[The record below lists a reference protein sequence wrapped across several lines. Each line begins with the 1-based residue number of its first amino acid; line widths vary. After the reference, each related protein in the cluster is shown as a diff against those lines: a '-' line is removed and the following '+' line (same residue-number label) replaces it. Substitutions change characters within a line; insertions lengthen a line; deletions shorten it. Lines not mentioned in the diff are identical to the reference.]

1 MNDARELERHN
12 RILEQIKNAKSK
24 DELPKISFQ
33 TIASYLAANVYFDK
47 RKISQTLFQ
56 PVVDAIIDYG
66 FLVHPEVKNALIRV
80 IVENYPGVEEDK
92 IVEKYREV
100 LASKRIG
107 YILSEITQRNLKLDE
122 LIKADNLEA
131 HKLMVKDINSAYEIK
146 DLPKVGL
153 SELNKKLLRAVN
165 DNDFITNIKTSEI
178 KALTDA
184 YLNHFTYRQI
194 EDIIAAIVD
203 KYDLSSE
210 DKTLMKEQILG
221 SLILDETIE
230 YTVEEIALKEKR
242 KIQIYKLNHDE
253 IMEYIKEAHRI
264 SQLPPNLT
272 VSALNSYLNGNTTIY
287 TNDDRITAEDLKDLT
302 GLLMDGYQWED
313 EVIVNEVKK
322 IASTKYPEKTD
333 AFELLY
339 NKLSVL
345 PKTYY
350 LVEEIKY
357 AQERQVEFI
366 GRGSSNVN
374 VYFIPNS
381 KSPIDGGRF
390 YNCYIN
396 RVNNLDLSEIL
407 PLDLDSIVPPDM
419 DIDSVEWYVQE
430 YYDPTFKTAG
440 GIILNKDETIGNVS
454 IFKPNDGT
462 VGVTL
467 EEKVRLD
474 EIDDL
479 DSQIEEKKKQLE
491 ALKAEIEEKQKE
503 SQNVQARLQGII
515 SDYEQ
520 QALALQADMI
530 EKINNIKN
538 SFGTPS
544 GQPEDGSNGRGL

>member
-1 MNDARELERHN
+1 MNDERELERHN
-12 RILEQIKNAKSK
+12 RILEQIKNAKTK

-33 TIASYLAANVYFDK
+33 SIASYLATNVYFDG

-230 YTVEEIALKEKR
+230 YTVEEIALKENR
-242 KIQIYKLNHDE
+242 KLQIYKLNHE
-253 IMEYIKEAHRI
+253 ETMEYIKEAHRI

-302 GLLMDGYQWED
+302 NLLMDGYQWED

-322 IASTKYPEKTD
+322 IASAKYPEKTD

-544 GQPEDGSNGRGL
+544 DQPEDGSNGRGL